1 MEFSLLQPQCKRVSA
16 AMEAENLDANIVE
29 KIIKLEAK
37 YAAMGQ
43 DLASYL
49 EGLLQADYL
58 NYWNYVNLD
67 TLLTLQQP
75 RTSYPDEMIFICY
88 HQHTELFFKLI
99 LWELDQITDAQ
110 PVQAEVFL
118 EKINRC
124 IRYFENLESSFDIM
138 IKGMD
143 RDQFL
148 QFRMALLPASGFQ
161 SAQYRLIELY
171 ATDLQNLLP
180 EETRSNLPEK
190 YTDDELIQSIYWQ
203 KGATE
208 LVTGKKTLTLRQFE
222 QKYTAQ
228 FLETIRGKKETN
240 IRQQYLRHFQEVPN
254 RLELVDALRRFDL
267 LANVF
272 WPLAHYKAAVRYLQS
287 DMTDIAATGGTN
299 WQKYLPPRF
308 QRVMFFPELWSDEE
322 KKEWGKSWVIKQIND
337 KQQ

>member
-1 MEFSLLQPQCKRVSA
+1 MDDK
-16 AMEAENLDANIVE
+16 NLDANIVE
-29 KIIKLEAK
+29 KIKKLEAK

-58 NYWNYVNLD
+58 NYWNYINLD

-99 LWELDQITDAQ
+99 LWELEQITGAQ
-110 PVQAEVFL
+110 PVEANVFL

-124 IRYFENLESSFDIM
+124 IRYFDNLEHSFDVM
-138 IKGMD
+138 VSGMD

-148 QFRMALLPASGFQ
+148 KFRMALLPASGFQ
-161 SAQYRLIELY
+161 SAQYRLIEIY
-171 ATDLQNLLP
+171 ATNLENLLP

-208 LVTGKKTLTLRQFE
+208 LVSGKKTLTLRQFE
-222 QKYTAQ
+222 QKYTEQ
-228 FLETIRGKKETN
+228 LLETIRNKKETN
-240 IRQQYLRHFQEVPN
+240 LLKQYQWHYQQAPN
-254 RLELVDALRRFDL
+254 RLQIVDALRRFDS

-287 DMTDIAATGGTN
+287 DMTDIEATGGTN

-308 QRVMFFPELWSDEE
+308 QRVIFFPELWSDEE
-322 KKEWGKSWVIKQIND
+322 KKEWGKPWVLKQMSGQ
-337 KQQ
+337 KQ

>member
-1 MEFSLLQPQCKRVSA
+1 
-16 AMEAENLDANIVE
+16 MEAENLDANIVE
-29 KIIKLEAK
+29 KIKKLEAK

-58 NYWNYVNLD
+58 NYWDYINLD

-99 LWELDQITDAQ
+99 LWELKQITGTQ
-110 PVQAEVFL
+110 PVQPEVFL
-118 EKINRC
+118 EKVNRC
-124 IRYFENLESSFDIM
+124 IRYFDNLEHSFDVM
-138 IKGMD
+138 VNGMN
-143 RDQFL
+143 REQFL
-148 QFRMALLPASGFQ
+148 QYRMALLPASGFQ
-161 SAQYRLIELY
+161 SAQYRLIEIY

-180 EETRSNLPEK
+180 EEHRSNLPEK

-208 LVTGKKTLTLRQFE
+208 LESGKKTLTLRQFE
-222 QKYTAQ
+222 QKYTAL
-228 FLETIRGKKETN
+228 FLDTIREKKDTN
-240 IRQQYLRHFQEVPN
+240 LRQQYLRYFQEVPN
-254 RLELVDALRRFDL
+254 RLELVDALRHFDL

-272 WPLAHYKAAVRYLQS
+272 WPLAHYKAAVRYLQTPGS
-287 DMTDIAATGGTN
+287 DIAATGGTN

-308 QRVMFFPELWSDEE
+308 QRVMFFPELWSEEE
-322 KKEWGKSWVIKQIND
+322 KKEWGKSWVLKQITR
-337 KQQ
+337 QSQ

>member
-1 MEFSLLQPQCKRVSA
+1 MD
-16 AMEAENLDANIVE
+16 AENLDANIVE
-29 KIIKLEAK
+29 KIKKLEAK

-58 NYWNYVNLD
+58 NYWNYINLD

-99 LWELDQITDAQ
+99 LWELEQITDAQ
-110 PVQAEVFL
+110 PVEADVFL

-124 IRYFENLESSFDIM
+124 IRYFDNLEHSFDVM
-138 IKGMD
+138 VNGMD

-148 QFRMALLPASGFQ
+148 KFRMALLPASGFQ
-161 SAQYRLIELY
+161 SAQYRLIEIY
-171 ATDLQNLLP
+171 ATNLENLLP

-208 LVTGKKTLTLRQFE
+208 LVSGKKTLTLRQFE
-222 QKYTAQ
+222 QKYTNQ
-228 FLETIRGKKETN
+228 FLDTIRSKKETN
-240 IRQQYLRHFQEVPN
+240 LLKQYQRHYQQAPN
-254 RLELVDALRRFDL
+254 RLQIVDALRRFDS

-272 WPLAHYKAAVRYLQS
+272 WPLAHYKAAVRYLQTE
-287 DMTDIAATGGTN
+287 MTDIEATGGTN

-308 QRVMFFPELWSDEE
+308 QRVIFYPELWNDEE
-322 KKEWGKSWVIKQIND
+322 KKEWGKPWVLKQMWGQ
-337 KQQ
+337 KQ

>member
-1 MEFSLLQPQCKRVSA
+1 
-16 AMEAENLDANIVE
+16 MEAENLDANIVE
-29 KIIKLEAK
+29 KIKKLEAK

-58 NYWNYVNLD
+58 NYWNYINLD

-88 HQHTELFFKLI
+88 HQQTELFFKLI
-99 LWELDQITDAQ
+99 LWELEQITGEQAVQ
-110 PVQAEVFL
+110 PEVFL

-124 IRYFENLESSFDIM
+124 IRYFENLEHSFDVM

-143 RDQFL
+143 REQFL

-161 SAQYRLIELY
+161 SAQYRLIELHS
-171 ATDLQNLLP
+171 TDLHNLLP
-180 EETRSNLPEK
+180 EETRNNLPEK
-190 YTDDELIQSIYWQ
+190 YTDEELIQSIYWQ

-208 LVTGKKTLTLRQFE
+208 LASGKKTLTLRQFE
-222 QKYTAQ
+222 QKYTQQ
-228 FLETIRGKKETN
+228 FLDTIRRKKDTN
-240 IRQQYLRHFQEVPN
+240 LRQHYLNHYQQAPN
-254 RLELVDALRRFDL
+254 RLELIDALRRFDL

-272 WPLAHYKAAVRYLQS
+272 WPLAHYKAAVRYLQTE
-287 DMTDIAATGGTN
+287 MTDIEATGGTN

-308 QRVMFFPELWSDEE
+308 QRVMFFPELWSEHE
-322 KKEWGKSWVIKQIND
+322 RKEWGKSWVLKQISWH
-337 KQQ
+337 QQ

>member
-1 MEFSLLQPQCKRVSA
+1 
-16 AMEAENLDANIVE
+16 MEAENLDANIVE
-29 KIIKLEAK
+29 KIKKLEAK

-58 NYWNYVNLD
+58 NYWNYINLD

-99 LWELDQITDAQ
+99 LWELEQLTGEQ
-110 PVQAEVFL
+110 PVEAEVFL
-118 EKINRC
+118 EKVNRC
-124 IRYFENLESSFDIM
+124 IRYFDNLEHSFDVM
-138 IKGMD
+138 VSGMD
-143 RDQFL
+143 REQFL
-148 QFRMALLPASGFQ
+148 KFRMSLLPASGFQ
-161 SAQYRLIELY
+161 SAQYRLIEIY

-208 LVTGKKTLTLRQFE
+208 LVSGKKTLTLRQFE
-222 QKYTAQ
+222 QKYTGQ
-228 FLETIRGKKETN
+228 FLETIRNKKETN
-240 IRQQYLRHFQEVPN
+240 LLQQYQRHYQNAPN
-254 RLELVDALRRFDL
+254 RLEIVDALRRFDM

-272 WPLAHYKAAVRYLQS
+272 WPLAHYKAAVRYLQT
-287 DMTDIAATGGTN
+287 DMTDIEATGGTN

-308 QRVMFFPELWSDEE
+308 QRVMFYPELWNEQE
-322 KKEWGKSWVIKQIND
+322 KKEWGKPWVLKQISGQ
-337 KQQ
+337 KQ